1 MRRHDWAVLS
11 LIGISAL
18 GSLGVT
24 SVLFVRW
31 IDAETPRSVILRE
44 VPVEPLWHHVPSES
58 ETLRETTGEIRWV
71 PFRDNSVRIS
81 PHGSYG
87 ATLRSRP
94 VEIPF
99 QTNGLKLKIQHRI
112 HLKMRENS
120 VSPGFRFQP
129 TEVRVSKPSGSS
141 APGG

>member
-11 LIGISAL
+11 LIGMSAL

-24 SVLFVRW
+24 AVLFVRW
-31 IDAETPRSVILRE
+31 VDAETARSVILRE
-44 VPVEPLWHHVPSES
+44 VPVEPLWHHVPSAP

-71 PFRDNSVRIS
+71 PISDNSVRII

-94 VEIPF
+94 VVIPF
-99 QTNGLKLKIQHRI
+99 QANGLKLKIQHKI
-112 HLKMRENS
+112 HLKMRETS
-120 VSPGFRFQP
+120 VFPDFRFQP

-141 APGG
+141 EPGG